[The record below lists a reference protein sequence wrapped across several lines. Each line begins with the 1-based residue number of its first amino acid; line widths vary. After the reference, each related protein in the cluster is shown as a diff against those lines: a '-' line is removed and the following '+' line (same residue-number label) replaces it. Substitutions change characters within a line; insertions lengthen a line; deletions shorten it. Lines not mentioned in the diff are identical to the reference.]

1 MLIGGLFE
9 GYGGLTAAIRTAL
22 GGKPAWFCENDP
34 GASAVLAHNEPGVL
48 NLGDITRVDWDT
60 VPRVDVLA
68 GGPPCQDLS
77 LAGAGAGLRRDTRS
91 GLWFHMADA
100 IAALRPRLV
109 VIENVR
115 GLLSREADSDVEPC
129 PWCLGDRADVP
140 ALRALGAVLGDL
152 ARLGYD
158 ARWCGLRASDVGAPH
173 ERFRVFVVAADTT
186 RDGRHQGWP
195 QPARLLGGP
204 DAAVRGD
211 GVAAHADRV
220 GRQRPGSTWDGSS
233 GPAHHG
239 KDAADTDRTRRQ
251 GAEPARGRDL
261 PARSAV
267 RWGAYEPAVRRWE
280 AILGRPAPA
289 PSVPGRNGNAVLNP
303 VFVEWLMGLDHGH
316 VTAVPGL
323 SRNQQLR
330 ILGNGV
336 VPQQGAAALRRL
348 LRHGAEAVPGAHSSS
363 AFASADL
370 GYVA

>member
-1 MLIGGLFE
+1 MSTLRVGGLFE
-9 GYGGLTAAIRTAL
+9 GYGGLTAAIRAVL
-22 GGKPAWFCENDP
+22 GGRPAWFCENDP
-34 GASAVLAHNEPGVL
+34 GASAVLAHNQPEVP

-60 VPRVDVLA
+60 VPGVDVLA

-77 LAGAGAGLRRDTRS
+77 LAGAGAGLRRGTRS

-152 ARLGYD
+152 AGLGYD

-173 ERFRVFVVAADTT
+173 ERFRIFV
-186 RDGRHQGWP
+186 
-195 QPARLLGGP
+195 
-204 DAAVRGD
+204 
-211 GVAAHADRV
+211 VAAHADSGGFGPLQRDVREGEPDPGGRV
-220 GRQRPGSTWDGSS
+220 VADTDRVRRQRPRPARDRSG
-233 GPAHHG
+233 GPAHHRP
-239 KDAADTDRTRRQ
+239 DAAAADRTRRQ
-251 GAEPARGRDL
+251 GAEPARGRDV
-261 PARSAV
+261 PARGAAV
-267 RWGAYEPAVRRWE
+267 QWGAYEPAVRRWE
-280 AILGRPAPA
+280 TVLGRPAPA
-289 PSVPGRNGNAVLNP
+289 PSVLGRKGNAVLNP
-303 VFVEWLMGLDHGH
+303 VFVEWLMGLDQGH

-323 SRNQQLR
+323 SRTQQLR

-348 LRHGAEAVPGAHSSS
+348 LHREHNAVPQA
-363 AFASADL
+363 A
-370 GYVA
+370 